1 MSMTKQAI
9 IEDYDFLAALN
20 EILLAGKA
28 QDLPAYEL
36 AQRAGVTPE
45 TLSRM
50 KKRGHGDWSVLN
62 RMAKAV
68 GKRLT
73 LIPDDSTIAALRRG
87 EFFGTKQ

>member
-1 MSMTKQAI
+1 MAKLAI
-9 IEDYDFLAALN
+9 TPDADFLTVLD
-20 EILLAGKA
+20 EILVAGKS

-45 TLSRM
+45 TLSRI

-62 RMAKAV
+62 RMAKTV

-73 LIPDDSTIAALRRG
+73 LVPDDSTIVALRRG
-87 EFFGTKQ
+87 EFFGTK

>member
-1 MSMTKQAI
+1 MGKLVTTP
-9 IEDYDFLAALN
+9 DHDFLNVLD

-45 TLSRM
+45 TLSRI
-50 KKRGHGDWSVLN
+50 KKRGHGDWALLN
-62 RMAKAV
+62 RMAKTV

-73 LIPDDSTIAALRRG
+73 LIPDDSTIVALRRG
-87 EFFGTKQ
+87 EFFDTK

>member
-1 MSMTKQAI
+1 MSKLTI
-9 IEDYDFLAALN
+9 TPDPDFLAALD

-36 AQRAGVTPE
+36 AQRAGVAPE

-50 KKRGHGDWSVLN
+50 KKRGHGDWAVLN
-62 RMAKAV
+62 RMAKTV

-73 LIPDDSTIAALRRG
+73 LVPDDSTILALRRG

>member
-1 MSMTKQAI
+1 MSKPANQPDT
-9 IEDYDFLAALN
+9 DFLATLD
-20 EILLAGKA
+20 EILLAAKA

-50 KKRGHGDWSVLN
+50 KRRGHGDWAVLN
-62 RMAKAV
+62 RMAKTV

-73 LIPDDSTIAALRRG
+73 LVADDSTIVALRRG
-87 EFFGTKQ
+87 EFFGA